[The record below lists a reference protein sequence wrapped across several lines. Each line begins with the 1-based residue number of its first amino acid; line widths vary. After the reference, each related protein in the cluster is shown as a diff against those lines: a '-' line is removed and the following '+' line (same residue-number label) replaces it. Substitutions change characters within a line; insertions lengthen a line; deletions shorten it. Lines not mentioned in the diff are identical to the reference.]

1 MRTCSSTGRTLVVEG
16 VGVERSLYL
25 AGRYLTPLGLPVNLG
40 LMDTLSEIPH
50 EIPLRI
56 QTLGSFRL
64 WRDGMEIE
72 PATWGREKA
81 LHLFQFLVTAR
92 RRTSHLHKEQII
104 DRLWPEL
111 DPEEGDRDFKVALN
125 TIFKVLEPER
135 PPRTESR
142 FVHRQGLIYS
152 LNLVETWV
160 DADAFEALVV
170 QGNRALSD
178 HMDTAIEHYQRAL
191 ALYMGDYLPDRRYED
206 WTSAERERLQLL
218 ALGTMTTLAGLL
230 VEQSPLESIRLTQH
244 VLTIDPVWEDAYRV
258 QMQAY
263 LAQGNRPL
271 ALRAYQRCVEMLQ
284 NELGVEPL
292 PETQQLYQQ
301 IVG

>member
-1 MRTCSSTGRTLVVEG
+1 M
-16 VGVERSLYL
+16 
-25 AGRYLTPLGLPVNLG
+25 A
-40 LMDTLSEIPH
+40 TLSEVH
-50 EIPLRI
+50 NTASLRI

-64 WRDGMEIE
+64 WRDGIEIE
-72 PATWGREKA
+72 PSAWGREKA
-81 LHLFQFLVTAR
+81 LHLFQFLVTVR

-135 PPRTESR
+135 LPRTESR
-142 FVHRQGLIYS
+142 FIHRQGLIYS
-152 LNLVETWV
+152 LNLAETWV
-160 DADAFEALVV
+160 DADAFETLVA
-170 QGNRALSD
+170 QGNRALSA
-178 HMDTAIEHYQRAL
+178 HLDTAIEHYQQAL
-191 ALYMGDYLPDRRYED
+191 ALYVGDYLPERRYED

-218 ALGTMTTLAGLL
+218 ALGTMTTLASLL
-230 VEQSPLESIRLTQH
+230 IERSPLESIRLTQH
-244 VLTIDPVWEDAYRV
+244 VLAADPVWEDAYRV
-258 QMQAY
+258 QMRAY

-271 ALRAYQRCVEMLQ
+271 ALRTYQQCVGMLQ
-284 NELGVEPL
+284 SELGVEPL